1 MKLKR
6 QISEVVGD
14 YSVTGTRRAE
24 APGNIRG
31 GTFVKASGG
40 SLMADVEAMGDA
52 EAQHLSTL
60 PKTAVI
66 YVTKGNKVLAV
77 SRGSDLSDLNMPGG
91 RVEPGEDPEDAAVRE
106 LWEETGLKADEI
118 YPIYT
123 RVNKGY
129 LVTAFRVP
137 NFHGKLSS
145 SDEGTPSWEDSE
157 TLKCGRFGEYFA
169 DMLKSVLGT

>member
-1 MKLKR
+1 VKLKNK
-6 QISEVVGD
+6 ILEAVGD
-14 YSVTGTRRAE
+14 YSLTSAHRVQ
-24 APGNIRG
+24 APDNVSGE
-31 GTFVKASGG
+31 TFVTANGG
-40 SLMADVEAMGDA
+40 SLAADVEAVDDA
-52 EAQHLSTL
+52 ETQRHSAL

-91 RVEPGEDPEDAAVRE
+91 RVESGEDPKDAAVRE

-137 NFHGKLSS
+137 NFHGKLSP
-145 SDEGTPSWEDSE
+145 SDEGIPSWEDSE
-157 TLKCGRFGEYFA
+157 TLKGGRFGEYFS
-169 DMLKSVLGT
+169 DMLKSVLNT

>member
-1 MKLKR
+1 MKLKNK
-6 QISEVVGD
+6 ISEVVGD
-14 YSVTGTRRAE
+14 FSVSGTRRAE
-24 APGNIRG
+24 APGHIRG
-31 GTFVKASGG
+31 GTFVRGNRG
-40 SLMADVEAMGDA
+40 SLQGDVESMGDA
-52 EAQHLSTL
+52 EAAHLSTL

-77 SRGSDLSDLNMPGG
+77 SRGDDMQDLNMPGG

-137 NFHGKLSS
+137 HFHGKLSP
-145 SDEGTPSWEDSE
+145 SDEGTPSWEDPE
-157 TLKCGRFGEYFA
+157 TLKGGRFGEYFT
-169 DMLKSVLGT
+169 DMLESVLGT

>member
-1 MKLKR
+1 MKPKSK
-6 QISEVVGD
+6 ISEVVGD

-31 GTFVKASGG
+31 GTFVKGSRDSLENDAASME
-40 SLMADVEAMGDA
+40 SA
-52 EAQHLSTL
+52 EEQHHASL

-77 SRGSDLSDLNMPGG
+77 SRGDDMQDLNMPGG
-91 RVEPGEDPEDAAVRE
+91 RVEPGEDPEDAAIRE

-118 YPIYT
+118 YPVYT

-137 NFHGKLSS
+137 TFHGKLSP
-145 SDEGTPSWEDSE
+145 SDEGTPSWEDPE
-157 TLKCGRFGEYFA
+157 TLKRGRFGEYFA
-169 DMLKSVLGT
+169 DMLENLLGT